1 MKVILTENVP
11 ALGKAG
17 DMVEVK
23 PGHFRNY
30 LAPRNLAVEA
40 NPKNVKALDHQK
52 RLFSAKIERG
62 LTDAKKLGEKIETLS
77 ITLVRKA
84 GELDKLFGSVT
95 DMDIEAALKEQGYDI
110 NRKQIQLEEPIKSL
124 GVYQVPVKLHQN
136 VEIKVKVWVIKE

>member
-1 MKVILTENVP
+1 MKVILTEDVS

-17 DMVEVK
+17 DTVEVK
-23 PGHFRNY
+23 RGYFRNY
-30 LAPRNLAVEA
+30 LAPRNLAVES

-52 RLFSAKIERG
+52 RLFSAKLDKG
-62 LTDAKKLGEKIETLS
+62 LTDAKKLGERVETISL
-77 ITLVRKA
+77 TLVRKA
-84 GELDKLFGSVT
+84 GEQDKLFGSVT

-110 NRKQIQLEEPIKSL
+110 NRKQIQLEEPIKTL